1 MKRVILFSLLA
12 ALLLSLCGCGAGSPA
27 PDDDLTPVLDSIAA
41 SVHPGTAGSSL
52 TAAQE
57 ACALMDWCC
66 ETNMDET
73 AIRKTVEGFL
83 AGRDEEEQR
92 LFTVQIGFVCST
104 ADYLMSEDGA
114 GLLSDIGGGEGT
126 RFPWPD
132 APLEKLTAILN
143 AADAE

>member
-1 MKRVILFSLLA
+1 
-12 ALLLSLCGCGAGSPA
+12 
-27 PDDDLTPVLDSIAA
+27 
-41 SVHPGTAGSSL
+41 
-52 TAAQE
+52 
-57 ACALMDWCC
+57 MDWCC